1 MTTLEAVVS
10 GNGGVSWSQVITIT
24 PITAAGDPGN
34 IRSAPLP
41 SAEIDGAGKVF
52 VTWEDCRFRPGCTMN
67 DLVYVTSS
75 DGVNWSSV
83 KRIPI
88 DPVTS
93 SVDHLIPG
101 LAVDKATSGSTA
113 HVAVAY
119 YYFPNVGC
127 LEACQLD
134 IGSISSTTGGA
145 SWSAP
150 VQLAGP
156 MNLHWLPNTNQGWM
170 VGDYIS
176 TSFAGGASHAA
187 LVVAKPPSANG
198 LLDVALYDP

>member
-1 MTTLEAVVS
+1 M
-10 GNGGVSWSQVITIT
+10 
-24 PITAAGDPGN
+24 
-34 IRSAPLP
+34 
-41 SAEIDGAGKVF
+41 
-52 VTWEDCRFRPGCTMN
+52 
-67 DLVYVTSS
+67 
-75 DGVNWSSV
+75 

-101 LAVDKATSGSTA
+101 LAVDKATSGNTA
-113 HVAVAY
+113 HVSVAY
-119 YYFPNVGC
+119 YYFPSASC
-127 LEACQLD
+127 MPATCELD
-134 IGSISSTTGGA
+134 IGSISSTNGG
-145 SWSAP
+145 SMWSAP

-176 TSFAGGASHAA
+176 TSFAGGASHSA
-187 LVVAKPPSANG
+187 LVIANPPSSNG